1 MIYFY
6 VLRDFLR
13 DCTYGAA
20 RGVFLDPIF
29 LACLA
34 IMPKCL
40 AAPVPVGVVEWGRV
54 ILARFKLQLSSF
66 TFSTSFPLPR
76 TKKCSLVITSSPS
89 PSPIAEGKAVH
100 PSTRLPH
107 DPRFNLSLI
116 YPFTISEFD
125 EETKITGTVHAKNH
139 SFNDQNHQR
148 PT

>member
-1 MIYFY
+1 MKRPVGREGQAVIYFY

-89 PSPIAEGKAVH
+89 LPSLSRQSLRFLGFTVFAYLVH
-100 PSTRLPH
+100 H
-107 DPRFNLSLI
+107 I
-116 YPFTISEFD
+116 TI
-125 EETKITGTVHAKNH
+125 
-139 SFNDQNHQR
+139 
-148 PT
+148 